1 MKKTLL
7 FVLFCGSVVAAAAI
21 LKPEKKPVV
30 EKITVSYENKNE
42 LKNIPVKVT
51 LTKYQ
56 LQKMLD
62 ILEEDNKF
70 HNEYDGITVPADSQ
84 DTYTFTSVAKGNKG
98 EYSISSTHLSRK

>member
-56 LQKMLD
+56 LQKILD
-62 ILEEDNKF
+62 ILEEDNKLTALRF
-70 HNEYDGITVPADSQ
+70 LLIPKTP
-84 DTYTFTSVAKGNKG
+84 TR
-98 EYSISSTHLSRK
+98 LPL